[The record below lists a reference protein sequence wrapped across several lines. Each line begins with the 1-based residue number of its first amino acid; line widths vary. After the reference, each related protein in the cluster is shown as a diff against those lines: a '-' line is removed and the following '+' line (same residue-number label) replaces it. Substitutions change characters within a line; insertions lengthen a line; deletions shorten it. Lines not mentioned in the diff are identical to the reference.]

1 MIDLLLVAALML
13 GCGGTPME
21 TQLPVNRTRAFSQSI
36 DTLGVGF
43 DVPASSDRVMEILPG
58 VLEGVGLE
66 VNFREPGR
74 VGACYQKV
82 RGRLGEVML
91 SRFVDCGET
100 RSLPNADRYEV
111 ALTVLV
117 TVEPDD
123 KWSRMHIYLLGVGLD
138 ASGSSAS
145 RIWCFSKASLEKR
158 IAKMV
163 ETKAL
168 S

>member
-1 MIDLLLVAALML
+1 MLDSLLVAAVML

-36 DTLGVGF
+36 DTLGVAF
-43 DVPASSDRVMEILPG
+43 DIPAGSTRVEEVLPG
-58 VLEGVGLE
+58 VLEGFGLE
-66 VNFREPGR
+66 INFREPGR
-74 VGACYQKV
+74 IGTCYQKV
-82 RGRLGEVML
+82 RGRLGDVML

-111 ALTVLV
+111 ALTLLV

-123 KWSRMHIYLLGVGLD
+123 KWSRIHIFLLGVGLD
-138 ASGSSAS
+138 GSGSSAG
-145 RIWCFSKASLEKR
+145 RIWCFSKASLERR
-158 IAKMV
+158 IAQMV
-163 ETKAL
+163 ETRAL